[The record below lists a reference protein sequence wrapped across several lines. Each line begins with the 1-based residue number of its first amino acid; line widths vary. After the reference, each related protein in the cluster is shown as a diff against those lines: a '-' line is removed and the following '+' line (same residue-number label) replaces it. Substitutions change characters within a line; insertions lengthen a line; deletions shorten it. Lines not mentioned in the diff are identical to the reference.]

1 MTTRTSHDGVRLRSS
16 PLQKA
21 LSHVMTAKED
31 PPASPVAQAPGLGTH
46 QEVEETSLP
55 VQPGHQKFVLTD
67 PVAFRYLEEDTSTT
81 VIDRRRGLFGYEC
94 YVVEQWTT
102 SRTHPTFIITTYTG
116 DSSHRVVVGVLS
128 VPTDESTWSPR
139 LRVYFKALNRYHA
152 RRRDTPLGILMVT
165 NLSGFP
171 SSLTVVPVP
180 GGDVRKHRFDFFVN
194 EDLKRLGCSGRAGL
208 ALSQPAAA
216 TVAKFHQLY
225 RTSDKND
232 VYKSVIELVK
242 LCQSAL
248 TLFDKL
254 EIDYADGLL
263 CDVTE
268 RAINDWWVETGS
280 DHYHI
285 EPHDGILGPTT
296 VSGLLGLLMGA
307 RNRLHSVNAS
317 VTKDPFD
324 VESMKRGIS
333 AFQKQQ
339 RLPRT
344 RRLDR
349 RTLDRLYRVTQK
361 AADKE
366 RWTVPKAVK
375 HTVAEL
381 SGKGGEMLVDAVG
394 RRDKAGIAEIETVD
408 IDRFVQLVY
417 GDRAKWLWWGKPVKK
432 SKVPEEV
439 QQEPKLNE
447 RLVFKDD
454 DHGGFTW
461 VAGRKSTIDGGP
473 PQSRREQD
481 KEYDDFVRPTPTEED
496 GSDVDEIAKPSL
508 FKRATNLKDE
518 AKGGIGTVRRAVGLG
533 HRRLPSTE
541 QVPTSPVE
549 QGKRPTMLRSYSSPV
564 SSPNSPQAQKKAD
577 RPMPSVK
584 ESSSRLNIVL
594 GRKRAGTA
602 ETFRSTSG
610 AHGQDASRDSLTLP
624 DDDAPEVGATT
635 LEQEGDTDASRTG
648 TGTATASIAGSI
660 YNGLDL
666 NERLSTGPG
675 TGMDVSN
682 LLKRTVSESQ
692 CVDVVQPHSD
702 LAFPRHLSFSLAEE
716 SVLQWS
722 HLTDDI
728 LDPFYDQPAAQLA
741 AEELTA
747 KQAKQLR
754 FMLNTLESQT
764 GTWTTTEIVKLRD
777 ILDQCDRDQD
787 KLDSMHDP
795 HVQSVREIQVHSEA
809 VLREEKERLEEGVKE
824 IETLAAKLEY
834 EIDGL
839 RGKVEDVEAGVLDYE
854 KGVGRV
860 EERVRELEKESE
872 KQGWSCVVQ

>member
-1 MTTRTSHDGVRLRSS
+1 MTTRSSFDRARLRPP
-16 PLQKA
+16 PLQTA
-21 LSHVMTAKED
+21 LSQATTVKDD
-31 PPASPVAQAPGLGTH
+31 PPTSPIPQTAGLETH
-46 QEVEETSLP
+46 QEVEETSVP
-55 VQPGHQKFVLTD
+55 VKQEYQKFVLTD
-67 PVAFRYLEEDTSTT
+67 PVAFRYLEEDASTT
-81 VIDRRRGLFGYEC
+81 VLDRRRELYGYEC

-116 DSSHRVVVGVLS
+116 DASHRVVVGVLS

-139 LRVYFKALNRYHA
+139 LRVYFKALNQYHA
-152 RRRDTPLGILMVT
+152 KRRDTPLGILMVT

-171 SSLTVVPVP
+171 SSLTVVAVP

-208 ALSQPAAA
+208 ALAQPAAA

-268 RAINDWWVETGS
+268 RAINDWWVETGN
-280 DHYHI
+280 DHYNI

-307 RNRLHSVNAS
+307 RNRLHSVNAP

-349 RTLDRLYRVTQK
+349 RTLDRLHKTTQK

-366 RWTVPKAVK
+366 RWAVPKAVK
-375 HTVAEL
+375 NTVAEL

-408 IDRFVQLVY
+408 MDRFVQLVY
-417 GDRAKWLWWGKPVKK
+417 GDRAKWLWWGKPIKK

-439 QQEPKLNE
+439 QHEPKLNE
-447 RLVFKDD
+447 KLLFKDD
-454 DHGGFTW
+454 EHGGFTW
-461 VAGRKSTIDGGP
+461 AAGRKSTVDGAP
-473 PQSRREQD
+473 PGNRREQER
-481 KEYDDFVRPTPTEED
+481 EYEDFIRPTHTDEE
-496 GSDVDEIAKPSL
+496 GSDVDESAKPSL

-518 AKGGIGTVRRAVGLG
+518 AKGGIGSVRRAVGFG
-533 HRRLPSTE
+533 HKRQPSSE

-549 QGKRPTMLRSYSSPV
+549 HARRPAMSRSHTSPV
-564 SSPNSPQAQKKAD
+564 SSPNSPQAQNNRE
-577 RPMPSVK
+577 RPVPSVK
-584 ESSSRLNIVL
+584 ESSSRLNAVL
-594 GRKRAGTA
+594 GRERADTA
-602 ETFRSTSG
+602 ESYRSTSG
-610 AHGQDASRDSLTLP
+610 TDGQGVSRDSLALPNGHARDMSIETL
-624 DDDAPEVGATT
+624 DQQGGT
-635 LEQEGDTDASRTG
+635 DTSRTD
-648 TGTATASIAGSI
+648 TATASIAGSI
-660 YNGLDL
+660 YNGVDL
-666 NERLSTGPG
+666 GERLPSGPETGI
-675 TGMDVSN
+675 DISN
-682 LLKRTVSESQ
+682 LLKRTVSYNQ
-692 CVDVVQPHSD
+692 YVDIKLQPHSD
-702 LAFPRHLSFSLAEE
+702 HAFPRHLSFSLAEE

-722 HLTDDI
+722 HLTDDSP
-728 LDPFYDQPAAQLA
+728 DPFFDEPAAQLA

-747 KQAKQLR
+747 RQAKQLR
-754 FMLNTLESQT
+754 SILKTLESQT
-764 GTWTTTEIVKLRD
+764 GTWTSKEIIQLRD
-777 ILDQCDRDQD
+777 ILEQCDLDQD
-787 KLDSMHDP
+787 KLNSMHNP
-795 HVQSVREIQVHSEA
+795 HLQSVREIQVHSEA
-809 VLREEKERLEEGVKE
+809 ILREERERLEEGVKE

-834 EIDGL
+834 EINGL
-839 RGKVEDVEAGVLDYE
+839 KGRVEDVQAGVMEYE
-854 KGVGRV
+854 KGVARV
-860 EERVRELEKESE
+860 EERVQELEKEGE
-872 KQGWSCVVQ
+872 KEAWSCVVQ